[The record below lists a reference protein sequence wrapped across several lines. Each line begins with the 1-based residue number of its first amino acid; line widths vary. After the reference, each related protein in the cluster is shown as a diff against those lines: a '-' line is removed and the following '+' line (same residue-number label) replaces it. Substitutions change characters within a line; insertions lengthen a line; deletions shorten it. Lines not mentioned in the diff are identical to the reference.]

1 MREAVGENLAK
12 HKNLKIGGEGHIVE
26 IDESMFTRRKNHAGR
41 IFPQQWIFG
50 GLCRDIGECF
60 LVKVPDRSAE
70 TLVAAIKSNVASGS
84 TIYTDCWRGYSTREL
99 EEAGYTHLT
108 VNHKFH
114 FVDPES
120 GVHTQNIERL
130 WGSAKWRNKRH
141 CGTARQ
147 NLDSYLV
154 EFMWR
159 QHIKTVNPS
168 KATLEAIS
176 EFGHLP
182 KR

>member
-50 GLCRDIGECF
+50 GLCGDTGECF

-159 QHIKTVNPS
+159 QHIKTANPS
-168 KATLEAIS
+168 KATLEPTA
-176 EFGHLP
+176 EFGHPP